1 MPVCFILAKELDKVC
16 LLKAH
21 KKIKM
26 PVKTVSLAVVIMPDL
41 QQLIENSRVNE
52 SIANKLFEIE
62 TQILACQSSQE
73 LLQRLL
79 ELIKEKFNLTGIYL
93 LLAEPTPISYLLGAK
108 LQSDWHRQNS
118 RPVSLDA
125 LVGFHPDNK
134 PLLCNDLAALKPALP
149 SSLLSGAGSVAL
161 IPLRLENKL
170 FASLLFS
177 DSDKNRFHPDLGTL
191 HLEQLGV
198 KASLCLSNALIRD
211 QLEYMAHYDRLTGV
225 ANRRLME
232 SKISEELVRQRRY
245 GVPFSLLFI
254 DCNKFKQIN
263 DSYGH
268 DCGDKVLTYVAD
280 QLSQLIRENDHCFR
294 YAGDEFV
301 ITLAGQTDK
310 EARAVAG
317 RLMSFFQNH
326 PMPYQ
331 GNKLAVTISCGVA
344 QSEGQQNMDELLKA
358 ADQDLYRLKAA
369 QVSS

>member
-1 MPVCFILAKELDKVC
+1 
-16 LLKAH
+16 
-21 KKIKM
+21 
-26 PVKTVSLAVVIMPDL
+26 MPDL
-41 QQLIENSRVNE
+41 QQLIENSRINE

-62 TQILACQSSQE
+62 TEILSCQSSHE

-79 ELIKEKFNLTGIYL
+79 ELIKEKFNLTGISL

-108 LQSDWHRQNS
+108 LQSDWHRENS
-118 RPVSLDA
+118 RPVSVEVLQK
-125 LVGFHPDNK
+125 FHPDNK
-134 PLLCNDLAALKPALP
+134 PLLCNELASLQPALP
-149 SSLLSGAGSVAL
+149 GSLLTGAQSVAL

-170 FASLLFS
+170 FASLLFT
-177 DSDKNRFHPDLGTL
+177 DSDKDRFHPGLGTL

-232 SKISEELVRQRRY
+232 RTISEELVRQKRY

-254 DCNKFKQIN
+254 DCNKFKKIN
-263 DSYGH
+263 DNYGH
-268 DCGDKVLTYVAD
+268 DCGDKVLAYVAD

-301 ITLAGQTDK
+301 ITLAGQSYS
-310 EARAVAG
+310 EARAVAS
-317 RLMSFFQNH
+317 RLMAFFQKH

-331 GNKLAVTISCGVA
+331 GEKLAVTISCGVA
-344 QSEGQQNMDELLKA
+344 QSQVGQNMDELLKA

-369 QVSS
+369 QPTS

>member
-1 MPVCFILAKELDKVC
+1 MPKS
-16 LLKAH
+16 H
-21 KKIKM
+21 KKTTM
-26 PVKTVSLAVVIMPDL
+26 PVKLSINKVSVSAMPDL

-62 TQILACQSSQE
+62 TEILACQSSQE

-79 ELIKEKFNLTGIYL
+79 ELIKEKFTLTGISL
-93 LLAEPTPISYLLGAK
+93 LLAEPTPISYLLGVK
-108 LQSDWHRQNS
+108 LQSSWHQQNS
-118 RPVSLDA
+118 RQVSAETLKA
-125 LVGFHPDNK
+125 FHPDSK
-134 PLLCNDLAALKPALP
+134 PLLCNELDSLKPALP
-149 SSLLSGAGSVAL
+149 QSLLAGAESVAL

-170 FASLLFS
+170 FASLLFT
-177 DSDKNRFHPDLGTL
+177 DCDKNRFHPALGTL

-232 SKISEELVRQRRY
+232 STISEELVRQRRY

-263 DSYGH
+263 DTYGH

-280 QLSQLIRENDHCFR
+280 QLRELIRENDHCFR

-301 ITLAGQTDK
+301 ITLAGQSYQ
-310 EARAVAG
+310 EARAVAK
-317 RLMSFFQNH
+317 RLMAFFQNN

-331 GNKLAVTISCGVA
+331 EQKLAVTISCGVA
-344 QSEGQQNMDELLKA
+344 QSKGQENMDELLKA
-358 ADQDLYRLKAA
+358 ADQDLYRIKSA
-369 QVSS
+369 QPS